1 MLIFGGV
8 KDHWNFK
15 FQGLTQTSSVSKP
28 RLNLF
33 GFRKRKSFPCTLAAT
48 MLSKPRFCHQ
58 QQDIWWTLLD
68 VPRCRYKYDLGGGFK
83 YLIFNPTWGDDPFWR
98 AYFFQMGWSHKL
110 VMHRRTKYSNP
121 GQLHPPMPP
130 TLTFADGGVMPFSSG
145 FEYVVLRYGK
155 SYMKYASQMLLNYFL
170 CRIWW
175 ICVHLFVGY
184 VQIYV
189 SILYVNMFI
198 YTYIYKSIYIYICL
212 QLHNS
217 APYKLTIPTTSLP
230 ADTHLRWQKHPRL
243 MNLHHRRPLKL
254 ARPTHR
260 GNSPQMVGEN
270 VTENSSR
277 TSPETCRFW
286 ELCF

>member
-1 MLIFGGV
+1 MFRGAGTNMISVVVSNILFLILPGEMIHF
-8 KDHWNFK
+8 DEH
-15 FQGLTQTSSVSKP
+15 
-28 RLNLF
+28 
-33 GFRKRKSFPCTLAAT
+33 
-48 MLSKPRFCHQ
+48 
-58 QQDIWWTLLD
+58 I
-68 VPRCRYKYDLGGGFK
+68 
-83 YLIFNPTWGDDPFWR
+83 
-98 AYFFQMGWSHKL
+98 FQMGWSHKL

-198 YTYIYKSIYIYICL
+198 YTYIYKSIYIYMPSTTQQC
-212 QLHNS
+212 
-217 APYKLTIPTTSLP
+217 TI
-230 ADTHLRWQKHPRL
+230 
-243 MNLHHRRPLKL
+243 
-254 ARPTHR
+254 
-260 GNSPQMVGEN
+260 
-270 VTENSSR
+270 
-277 TSPETCRFW
+277 
-286 ELCF
+286 